1 MPLRKIFYRYQE
13 AWSVVD
19 FCVLLIRFRIDI
31 Q

>member
-1 MPLRKIFYRYQE
+1 MPLRKICYRYHE

-19 FCVLLIRFRIDI
+19 FCVLLIPFWTDI

>member
-1 MPLRKIFYRYQE
+1 MPLRKICYRYHE

-19 FCVLLIRFRIDI
+19 FCVFLIPFKTDI